1 MRLSMPCRPTARPRR
16 FHRQFVGAG
25 REKQMTI
32 DQTNLAP
39 NERPRQSFRYVV
51 EGVGEFPLDMLRY
64 DNAWP
69 ATTLDVASMATESLF
84 NATLRRQVV
93 IHSYRAPTLARWESF
108 GWRVRV
114 EDVRDAFVA
123 GRTARR

>member
-1 MRLSMPCRPTARPRR
+1 
-16 FHRQFVGAG
+16 
-25 REKQMTI
+25 MTI
-32 DQTNLAP
+32 DLTNLAP

-51 EGVGEFPLDMLRY
+51 EGIGEFPLDMLRY
-64 DNAWP
+64 DNCWP
-69 ATTLDVASMATESLF
+69 ATTLDVAGMATESLF
-84 NATLRRQVV
+84 GATLRRQVV